1 MRLLSVVLFNQSR
14 DQMAIP
20 RSKLSDFIGSSKL
33 PNEILFRLREA
44 GLLLDNTPDD
54 EILSRIQ
61 EAFTEEAEEHAKY
74 GLTWASAETR
84 IPSKLIEYLSKKGRK
99 WAIVQ

>member
-1 MRLLSVVLFNQSR
+1 
-14 DQMAIP
+14 MAIP
-20 RSKLSDFIGSSKL
+20 RSKLSDFISSSKS
-33 PNEILFRLREA
+33 PNDILARLREA
-44 GLLLDNTPDD
+44 GLLLDNIPEG

-61 EAFTEEAEEHAKY
+61 EAFAEEADEHAKY

-99 WAIVQ
+99 WASNH